1 MAEEFNDVYLTGN
14 ELIED
19 AIHQFYQEQ
28 TQERLIAV
36 CAAVKERIRQNGH
49 LLFPVD
55 MGEDEE
61 GCQTFEFKMLEL
73 EGVPVMVAFTSIE
86 EKEKGPAAGGLS
98 NFIDSTFEPLLQMDE
113 IGGVLLNPWGESLC
127 LSKEDIAWILNKDA
141 DKVMCTDCGGIQPI
155 VLPEVDECEE

>member
-1 MAEEFNDVYLTGN
+1 MISEFEDVTLDGN
-14 ELIED
+14 EIIEE
-19 AIHQFYQEQ
+19 AIHQFYMEQ
-28 TQERLIAV
+28 TKERFVAV
-36 CAAVKERIRQNGH
+36 CVAVKQRSAQNGH

-73 EGVPVMVAFTSIE
+73 EGVPVMAAFTSIA
-86 EKEKGPAAGGLS
+86 EKEKGPEAGGLS

-141 DKVMCTDCGGIQPI
+141 DNVMCTDCGGIQPI
-155 VLPEVDECEE
+155 ELLPEDNEE

>member
-1 MAEEFNDVYLTGN
+1 MIGAFDDITLAGN
-14 ELIED
+14 EIIEE

-28 TQERLIAV
+28 THERFVAA
-36 CAAVKERIRQNGH
+36 CMAVKTRISQNGH

-61 GCQTFEFKMLEL
+61 GCQTFEFKMLDL
-73 EGVPVMVAFTSIE
+73 VGVPVMAAFTSIA

-113 IGGVLLNPWGESLC
+113 IGGVLLNPWGESLY
-127 LSKEDIAWILNKDA
+127 LNKEDIAWILNKEA
-141 DKVMCTDCGGIQPI
+141 DNMMCTDCGGIQPMAL
-155 VLPEVDECEE
+155 LPEEEE